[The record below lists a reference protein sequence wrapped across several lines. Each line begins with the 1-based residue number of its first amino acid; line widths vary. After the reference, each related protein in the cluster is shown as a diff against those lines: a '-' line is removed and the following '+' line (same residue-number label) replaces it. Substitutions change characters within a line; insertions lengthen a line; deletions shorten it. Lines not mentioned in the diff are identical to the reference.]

1 MINQL
6 ALLIT
11 PGESFRVILQ
21 TSPQS
26 QEGYMWMFIIM
37 ASTPYLLLV
46 IIGGGIFRARRRQR
60 EDELARAVKEQQDW
74 EATRSTEG
82 SKSER

>member
-6 ALLIT
+6 SLLIT
-11 PGESFRVILQ
+11 SGEPFRAILQ

-26 QEGYMWMFIIM
+26 QEGYMWMFILM
-37 ASTPYLLLV
+37 ATTPYLLLV
-46 IIGGGIFRARRRQR
+46 VIGGGIFRARRRQR
-60 EDELARAVKEQQDW
+60 EDEVARAVKEQQDW

-82 SKSER
+82 PKSGR